1 MPSGSFAVS
10 RTEPDPR
17 PSTAGDYRRIVAA
30 LASRA
35 ARMGAR
41 DPESTAHEAIRRSLA
56 NQLSRAAV
64 DYYFRDPLPPGT
76 IPPDWTL
83 AQLMGWLHGVLR
95 FVVREEHARVRSQR
109 ETPVAID
116 DLLDVPD
123 GAPSQ
128 LEALVEAELR
138 TIVRECV
145 MQLRD
150 ERREALLLRLQGAKY
165 DEIAR
170 RLGTNENTVATWL
183 RRSSR
188 ELVQQ
193 VQARLTGRTRAERP
207 APVAS
212 VSHA

>member
-1 MPSGSFAVS
+1 VS
-10 RTEPDPR
+10 ATAPDPR
-17 PSTAGDYRRIVAA
+17 PSTSGDYRRIVAA

-41 DPESTAHEAIRRSLA
+41 DPESAAHEAIRRSLA
-56 NQLSRAAV
+56 NPLSRAAI

-76 IPPDWTL
+76 VPPEWTL
-83 AQLMGWLHGVLR
+83 AQLLGWLHGVLR
-95 FVVREEHARVRSQR
+95 FVVREEHARASSRR
-109 ETPVAID
+109 ETTVEID
-116 DLLDVPD
+116 DLLDVRD

-128 LEALVEAELR
+128 LDTIVEAELR

-145 MQLRD
+145 MQLRGD
-150 ERREALLLRLQGAKY
+150 RRQALLLRLQGAKY

-193 VQARLTGRTRAERP
+193 VQARLTGRPRAERP

>member
-1 MPSGSFAVS
+1 
-10 RTEPDPR
+10 
-17 PSTAGDYRRIVAA
+17 
-30 LASRA
+30 
-35 ARMGAR
+35 MGAR
-41 DPESTAHEAIRRSLA
+41 DPESAAHEAIRRSLA
-56 NQLSRAAV
+56 NQVSRAAI
-64 DYYFRDPLPPGT
+64 DYYFRDQLPPGT
-76 IPPDWTL
+76 SPPEWTL

-95 FVVREEHARVRSQR
+95 FVVREEHARASSRR
-109 ETPVAID
+109 ETSVAID
-116 DLLDVPD
+116 DLLEVPD
-123 GAPSQ
+123 EAPSQ
-128 LEALVEAELR
+128 LEAIVDAELR
-138 TIVRECV
+138 AIVRECV

-193 VQARLTGRTRAERP
+193 VQARLTGRPRAERP

>member
-1 MPSGSFAVS
+1 VS